1 MSGSR
6 VSRIGAGLTSLSKVV
21 SELKGQDLHTLCL
34 HANSISRI
42 EGLHML
48 RNLRDLNLSSNHISQ
63 MDGLQTL
70 TALTKLN
77 LASNRL
83 TRVDSLHHLVSLQ
96 SLNLAYN
103 AITHLSGLS
112 GLQVQTPGL
121 LSVFSQARQA
131 QLTFSVMSACKH
143 CSVMLFGRQ
152 GKPPH
157 PD

>member
-1 MSGSR
+1 MESSR

-21 SELKGQDLHTLCL
+21 SELKGQNLHTLCL

-48 RNLRDLNLSSNHISQ
+48 RDLRDLNLSSNHISQ

-70 TALTKLN
+70 TALTSLN

-83 TRVDSLHHLVSLQ
+83 TRVDNSHHLVSLQ

-103 AITHLSGLS
+103 AIAHLSGLS
-112 GLQVQTPGL
+112 GLQVQIPGL
-121 LSVFSQARQA
+121 LSVFSQAPQA
-131 QLTFSVMSACKH
+131 RLTFSAMSAYTH
-143 CSVMLFGRQ
+143 CSVTLLLCQARSA
-152 GKPPH
+152 PTS
-157 PD
+157 